1 MIIRNNLASAPVK
14 NYSLYFLGCVVL
26 SIAALLFTIINTKS
40 MMSWQSESGRLQTN
54 ISEQQKKRTG
64 FQNEASQLR
73 AKITQIKTPQFVTET
88 QFMSDAIKRRT
99 FSWTM
104 LFDEFERI
112 FPDNVKMVSVF
123 PQIRD
128 EKININ
134 MEVAGKALNDI
145 VNLFTELQSSPAFRD
160 VTLRGERQDSDGVLH
175 ANISLTYL
183 PERLP
188 TSAPQTA
195 PAEPPEIEEQP
206 ESENETAAP

>member
-1 MIIRNNLASAPVK
+1 MIIRNNLATEPVK

-26 SIAALLFTIINTKS
+26 FVAALLFTTMNIRS
-40 MMSWQSESGRLQTN
+40 MMAWQSESGRLQTN
-54 ISEQQKKRTG
+54 ISAQQNKRTE
-64 FQNEASQLR
+64 FQNEATKLR
-73 AKITQIKTPQFVTET
+73 AKITQIKTPEFVNET
-88 QFMSDAIKRRT
+88 QFMSNAIKRRT

-145 VNLFTELQSSPAFRD
+145 VNLFTALQSSPAFTD
-160 VTLRGERQDSDGVLH
+160 VTLRGERQDTDGVLH
-175 ANISLTYL
+175 ANISLVYL
-183 PERLP
+183 PEHVT
-188 TSAPQTA
+188 TSPPQTA
-195 PAEPPEIEEQP
+195 PAVIEPENAED
-206 ESENETAAP
+206 ESAAP

>member
-1 MIIRNNLASAPVK
+1 MIIRNNLATAPVK

-26 SIAALLFTIINTKS
+26 SIAALLFTMVNTRS
-40 MMSWQSESGRLQTN
+40 MLSWQSESGKLQTN
-54 ISEQQKKRTG
+54 IAAQQKNRAG
-64 FQNEASQLR
+64 FQSEASQLR
-73 AKITQIKTPQFVTET
+73 TQITQIKTPQFVTET
-88 QFMSDAIKRRT
+88 QFMSNAIKRRT

-145 VNLFTELQSSPAFRD
+145 VNLFTELQSSPAFTD
-160 VTLRGERQDSDGVLH
+160 VTLRGERQDTDGVLF
-175 ANISLTYL
+175 ATISLTYL

-188 TSAPQTA
+188 MSAPQTA
-195 PAEPPEIEEQP
+195 PAEPDEVEQ
-206 ESENETAAP
+206 ETTSENETAAP